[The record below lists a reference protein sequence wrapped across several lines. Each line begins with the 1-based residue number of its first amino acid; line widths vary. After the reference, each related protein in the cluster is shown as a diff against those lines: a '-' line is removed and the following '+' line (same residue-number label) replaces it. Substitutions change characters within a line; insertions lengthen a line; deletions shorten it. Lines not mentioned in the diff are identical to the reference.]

1 MKMTLKEIASFL
13 GGTVIGADNTII
25 NNIRSIEEANEGDI
39 TFIAN
44 KKYFNKLNLTKAS
57 AILAPPQTAAEGKN
71 LIIVA
76 DPYAAL
82 GKLLTLFYPLEHGR
96 RGVSPDAYI
105 EEGAMVSPDAT
116 IFPRAFIGKGAT
128 IGKGVVIYP
137 GVFIGSNA
145 SIGDDSILYANV
157 TVYHSCII
165 GKRVILHSGVV
176 VGADGFGFAS
186 PGKNNTKIPQVG
198 FVQIDDDVEIG
209 ANTTIDRAALGRT
222 WIQRNVKIDNL
233 VQIAHNVVIG
243 ENSAI
248 AAQAGISGSTKLGK
262 GVMVG
267 GQAGMVGHIN
277 IGDSVIIAAASSV
290 HKNIKPGQIVVGSPH
305 ASHDEWL
312 KIEACKLRLPRMR
325 VTLEELVKKVD
336 DLQAKI
342 NKSSNE
348 G

>member
-1 MKMTLKEIASFL
+1 MKMTLAEIALFL
-13 GGTVIGADNTII
+13 GGIVMGADDTII

-44 KKYFNKLNLTKAS
+44 KKYLKNLNITNAS
-57 AILAPPQTAAEGKN
+57 AILVSSQTVAEGKN
-71 LIIVA
+71 LVIVA
-76 DPYAAL
+76 DPYAAF
-82 GKLLTLFYPLEHGR
+82 GKLLTLFYPLEHSR
-96 RGVSPDAYI
+96 SGVSSDAHI
-105 EEGAMVSPDAT
+105 EEGAIISPGAT
-116 IFPRAFIGKGAT
+116 IFPRAYIGKGAT
-128 IGKGVVIYP
+128 IGHGAVVYP

-145 SIGDDSILYANV
+145 FIGDDSILYANV

-176 VGADGFGFAS
+176 IGADGFGFAS

-198 FVQIDDDVEIG
+198 IVQIDDDVEIG
-209 ANTTIDRAALGRT
+209 ANTTIDRAAMGRT

-248 AAQAGISGSTKLGK
+248 AAQVGISGSTKLGK
-262 GVMVG
+262 GVLVG

-277 IGDSVIIAAASSV
+277 IGDGVMIAAASSV
-290 HKNIKPGQIVVGSPH
+290 HKNIKPGQVVVGSPQVPH
-305 ASHDEWL
+305 NEWL

-325 VTLEELVKKVD
+325 TTLEELVKKVD
-336 DLQAKI
+336 YLQTKI
-342 NKSSNE
+342 NKSSKE

>member
-1 MKMTLKEIASFL
+1 MKMTLVEIASFL
-13 GGTVIGADNTII
+13 DGTVIGTDDTII

-44 KKYFNKLNLTKAS
+44 KKYLKKLNLTKAS

-82 GKLLTLFYPLEHGR
+82 GKLLTLFYPLEHGCN
-96 RGVSPDAYI
+96 GVSPDAYI
-105 EEGAMVSPDAT
+105 EEGAIVSPGAT

-145 SIGDDSILYANV
+145 FIGDDSILYANV

-165 GKRVILHSGVV
+165 GKRVILHSGAV

-186 PGKNNTKIPQVG
+186 PGKDNTKIPQVG

-248 AAQAGISGSTKLGK
+248 AAQVGISGSTKLGK
-262 GVMVG
+262 SVMVA

-277 IGDSVIIAAASSV
+277 IGDGVIIAAASSV
-290 HKNIKPGQIVVGSPH
+290 HKNIKPGQIVVGSPQVP
-305 ASHDEWL
+305 HDEWL

-325 VTLEELVKKVD
+325 ATLEELVKKVEY
-336 DLQAKI
+336 LQAKI
-342 NKSSNE
+342 NKSSSE